1 MWPDIKIFKSSQIIL
16 TSNHWSKRLIR
27 AVNGSISVSLSQC
40 LVSLGN
46 LDLGLAPWAQV
57 KPDRKGLLWA
67 PMSLPTGPGPSSFV
81 DLKLCLCSPCSWAF
95 PLHLG
100 DQMLSVTWVGWW
112 CNPIYTQFSFV
123 FLFILYCFVLYLS
136 WSKILWFLH
145 WHKANGTAT
154 SVSQSAKL
162 ASCKVMFHILKA
174 VFENHL
180 HLPTGQ
186 CHVTHQ

>member
-100 DQMLSVTWVGWW
+100 DQMLSVTWVVDGAT
-112 CNPIYTQFSFV
+112 PFIHSFPLFFFSF
-123 FLFILYCFVLYLS
+123 FIALFCIYLDQKYCDSYTDIKQMELRLLFPNLPS
-136 WSKILWFLH
+136 WLH
-145 WHKANGTAT
+145 
-154 SVSQSAKL
+154 VR
-162 ASCKVMFHILKA
+162 SCFIY
-174 VFENHL
+174 
-180 HLPTGQ
+180 
-186 CHVTHQ
+186 